1 MSESNKMF
9 LRRLEEMWDKEKLY
23 NFVSEQVN
31 WMYEDLQSP
40 DEIKGSFLNT
50 FHDELVSIANVLADP
65 LDTYQKVLER
75 AIHPTLIIKGPVD
88 PETLQNGLATP
99 GRIMRLSEGCEVEWV
114 EKDALEAIMNTPEY
128 KEAMKEIEKEIFNNA
143 RIEFERRNQAPGR
156 EDGPGTC

>member
-31 WMYEDLQSP
+31 WMYEDLQSQ
-40 DEIKGSFLNT
+40 DEIKASFLNT
-50 FHDELVSIANVLADP
+50 FHDEFVSIANAMAGP
-65 LDTYQKVLER
+65 FEAYQKILMCD
-75 AIHPTLIIKGPVD
+75 ALPILHISGPVNLKD
-88 PETLQNGLATP
+88 LMNP
-99 GRIMRLSEGCEVEWV
+99 GKICKLPEGCEVEWV

-143 RIEFERRNQAPGR
+143 RIEFEQRNQAPGR